1 MLFLFN
7 ERILT
12 IAGGPELVTG
22 AGMPANIV
30 TGFSLND
37 CIIAAQT
44 AIMARPNLALEDT
57 GKATALAWLIASRS
71 QANAAMFVAPPKCKS
86 HQQVGF
92 RLATVSLSTL
102 GNLKAL
108 QDQGKLNAPI
118 VNASVWQARA
128 A

>member
-1 MLFLFN
+1 VLFLFN
-7 ERILT
+7 DRVLT

-22 AGMPANIV
+22 AGMPAHVV
-30 TGFSLND
+30 TSFKLND

-44 AIMARPNLALEDT
+44 AIMARPNLAHDDPA
-57 GKATALAWLIASRS
+57 KATALAWLIASRS
-71 QANAAMFVAPPKCKS
+71 QANAVMFVAPPKCKS

-92 RLATVSLSTL
+92 RLAAVALTTL

-108 QDQGKLNAPI
+108 QEQGKLSAPI
-118 VNASVWQARA
+118 VNASVWQAQA